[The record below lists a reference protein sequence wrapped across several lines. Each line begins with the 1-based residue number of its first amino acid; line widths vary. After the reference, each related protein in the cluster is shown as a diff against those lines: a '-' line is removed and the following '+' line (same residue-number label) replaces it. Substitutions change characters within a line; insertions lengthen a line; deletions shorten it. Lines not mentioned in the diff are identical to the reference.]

1 MKLYLVYELENVPY
15 YGIANGTVEIWAAES
30 PEQVYDMK
38 YPNRVKEWLILSEP
52 KIEYYGK
59 DIEAF
64 NRDHDKWER
73 NKDEYIHECLEIK
86 KLEIESYK
94 ELPHM
99 TTDVIKPQ
107 MIFSNKII

>member
-15 YGIANGTVEIWAAES
+15 YGIANGTVEIWAAKS
-30 PEQVYDMK
+30 PEQVWDMK
-38 YPNRVKEWLILSEP
+38 YPNRAKEWLTLSEP

-64 NRDHDKWER
+64 NIDHDKWEL
-73 NKDEYIHECLEIK
+73 NKDEYIRECLEIK